1 MLQKICTWLA
11 HSENKVA
18 PAISLKEIFGN
29 DFDFLTENYLT
40 SMDNFAQRIV
50 LDKTSYEQTSIEEN
64 TVSFIEPDTLELKEF
79 KKSEARLWKF
89 NERKFIGEISKLLK
103 LDSTVIHLGN
113 FTDGYCIGTLQL
125 DHKYAIFVCFNEVN
139 FPISALGYLKDGVR
153 PFLIRFNNSL
163 ISEVLKNFILEYCG
177 VECHIA
183 DLFSFSQKGLHGGN
197 IKSLLGFKGTRQSQQ
212 FNLESL
218 KNAMRRKNIADLI
231 ITIIEKYKINFKI
244 KGLPFSLTS
253 EYEKIPDFYNSRLKT
268 AKECWD
274 TLYDFASSQNEH
286 RLLYSPRL
294 KNRLKELRSFFRK
307 IKDVESFEL
316 YKETD
321 YNIRKDGKRITQDFD
336 FKPRTKGK
344 VETFAKPLFEI
355 RIINNEYEFNQSD
368 RY

>member
-18 PAISLKEIFGN
+18 PAISLKEMFGD
-29 DFDFLTENYLT
+29 DFDFLAENYLA
-40 SMDNFAQRIV
+40 SLDDFAQRIV
-50 LDKTSYEQTSIEEN
+50 LDETSYEQTCIEEN
-64 TVSFIEPDTLELKEF
+64 AVSFIEPDTLEPRKF

-103 LDSTVIHLGN
+103 LDSTAIRLGN
-113 FTDGYCIGTLQL
+113 FTDGYCLGTLQL
-125 DHKYAIFVCFNEVN
+125 DHKYAIFVCFNELN
-139 FPISALGYLKDGVR
+139 FQISALGYLKDGVR
-153 PFLIRFNNSL
+153 PFLIRFSNAP

-183 DLFSFSQKGLHGGN
+183 DLFSFSQEGLQGGN

-231 ITIIEKYKINFKI
+231 ITIIERDKINFKI
-244 KGLPFSLTS
+244 KEHPFSLTL
-253 EYEKIPDFYNSRLKT
+253 EHTKISDFYNSRLKT
-268 AKECWD
+268 AKECWY
-274 TLYDFASSQNEH
+274 TLYNFAKSRNEH

-307 IKDVESFEL
+307 IKDVEFFEL
-316 YKETD
+316 YRETD

-336 FKPRTKGK
+336 SKPRSKGK
-344 VETFAKPLFEI
+344 IETFVKPLFEI
-355 RIINNEYEFNQSD
+355 RVIDNEYEFNQSD